1 MDNAPLTAIEVFVN
15 RRESSPPAHC
25 LSNGLIGLRFLD
37 FFGMVIDIW
46 MTLLIRS
53 IDT

>member
-1 MDNAPLTAIEVFVN
+1 MDNAPLAAIEVFVN

-25 LSNGLIGLRFLD
+25 LSNRLIGLRFLD
-37 FFGMVIDIW
+37 FFGMIINIW
-46 MTLLIRS
+46 TTSSIRS